1 MSSENKQSYVICPLC
16 HQPTPEGNTF
26 CQYCW
31 TELAAGEKV
40 GSEAAKEFTQKKEAE
55 TKRKKTTKRVLYIG
69 VPAILVLVIAFLFVF
84 YNTEV
89 FDKPSPTLNS
99 NSAANQ
105 WSMFRHDMLRSG
117 SADLNA
123 PALQGNIQWT
133 FSTGGAIQSSPAV
146 AGSTVYFGSRDG
158 KIYAVN
164 AATGAEQWEYQTG
177 SWVDSSPA
185 VVNNIV
191 YVGSNDGNLYALDAG
206 SGRKLWV
213 FQTSDPIISSPAV
226 AGGVVYFGGDD
237 DRIYALNAMTGKK
250 LWVSKTGGQVTSSP
264 LVANGV
270 VYVGSSD
277 GYLYSFNT
285 TDGRLRIRFPRSE
298 IISSPA
304 VDGKNVYFTCSDGFL
319 FAIDGGT
326 HSWPAE
332 YFILNIWTQAAVW
345 GFAPYPPSITGVT
358 VQQQIGTMNVSSPA
372 IANNTLYV
380 GVDFYMAATNLQ
392 GKTLWMFKAGDEIA
406 SSPAISGNAVYVG
419 SYDGK
424 IYAVDATTG
433 KQLWNVSTGDK
444 IGSSPALADGLLYI
458 GSYDGKLYAIK

>member
-1 MSSENKQSYVICPLC
+1 MSDENKQNYVICPLC
-16 HQPTPEGNTF
+16 HKPTPEGNTF

-31 TELAAGEKV
+31 TELASGEKV
-40 GSEAAKEFTQKKEAE
+40 GSEEAKEILQKKEVAII
-55 TKRKKTTKRVLYIG
+55 RKKTNKRVLYIG
-69 VPAILVLVIAFLFVF
+69 VSAILVLVIAFLFVF

-105 WSMFRHDMLRSG
+105 WNMFRHDLLHSG

-133 FSTGGAIQSSPAV
+133 FSTGGVIQSSPAV
-146 AGSTVYFGSRDG
+146 AGGMVYFGSRDG

-185 VVNNIV
+185 VVNNVV
-191 YVGSNDGNLYALDAG
+191 YVGSNDGNLYALDASNG
-206 SGRKLWV
+206 QKLWV
-213 FQTSDPIISSPAV
+213 FKTSGPILSSPAV
-226 AGGVVYFGGDD
+226 ADGVVYFGGDD
-237 DRIYALNAMTGKK
+237 DRIYALNALTGKK
-250 LWVSKTGGQVTSSP
+250 LWSFKTGGQVTSSP
-264 LVANGV
+264 LVANGI

-277 GYLYSFNT
+277 GCLYSFNT
-285 TDGRLRIRFPRSE
+285 TDGRLRVRFPHSE
-298 IISSPA
+298 ILSSPA
-304 VDGKNVYFTCSDGFL
+304 VDGKNVLFISSDGFL
-319 FAIDGGT
+319 FTIDGGA

-332 YFILNIWTQAAVW
+332 YFILNIWTQAAGW
-345 GFAPYPPSITGVT
+345 GFAPHPPSITGVS
-358 VQQQIGTMNVSSPA
+358 VQQQLGMMNVSSPA
-372 IANNTLYV
+372 IENNTLYV
-380 GVDFYMAATNLQ
+380 GVDLYLAATNIQ

-406 SSPAISGNAVYVG
+406 SSPTVSGNTVYVG

-424 IYAVDATTG
+424 IYAVNATTG
-433 KQLWNVSTGDK
+433 KQLWNVSTGYK
-444 IGSSPALADGLLYI
+444 IGSSPALADGVLYV